1 MKKNLLT
8 LFTCVGVSLLSHAQ
22 ISEGGIPTSFQKTL
36 VDHTNPFDAAY
47 QTHQLMAPDME
58 AVHLEDAENDEK
70 GKPYRVGVNIP
81 VSYNML
87 NSGTWI
93 ELPNGDK
100 IWRMGIRIPGA
111 TGLSLYFSSP
121 VQIPVGGKLHAYNQ
135 RHSQYVGAYTSNTP
149 TFQSMEIIQGDVLT
163 LEYFM
168 PAGSTVLPIIE
179 IHEIAYYYRGF
190 EARLA
195 DFANAGEI
203 SDDRSHGSCLVDANC
218 AEGSAWTAQRDAV
231 VHYSFVA
238 GGTYVCSGS
247 VVNNTDNDCTP
258 YILTANHC
266 GEPNASSDITNHVW
280 YFNYQRPT
288 CVPGNTSSYPGAL
301 SQTMSGGMFRASS
314 TLGTHTASSGSDVDG
329 ADFALIELNT
339 SIPLAFDVYYAGWS
353 RSTTAATSG
362 VCFHH
367 PSGDEKKVSTYTSAL
382 VTDTYNSGWANAHW
396 RVTWAA
402 TTNGHSITE
411 GGSSGSPIF
420 NQSGRIVGHLSGGSS
435 FCSTPTAPDLY
446 GKFEKAWTADGS
458 TNSSQLE
465 PWLDPGNTNA
475 TTLDGTYAPCAPVA
489 PTAQFTASAT
499 SVTSG
504 TTVTFTDLSTG
515 APTSWAW
522 VIAPA
527 TGWAYAGGTNASTQ
541 NPQVTFTTVG
551 FYSITLTATNTQ
563 GSDSEVKTNYIQV
576 TSGSGAP
583 CTSTSTQSC
592 AAADEFISVVEFN
605 TINNNTG
612 CANYTN
618 YSSISTTVTKGQS
631 YDLTVT
637 PAANGSEG
645 TAYTSDEIA
654 AWIDWNDDGD
664 FNDGGE
670 QVAYVLVGAGWNNV
684 FNVTVPATAVTGSV
698 VMRVKISYQPDD
710 GAITACGTEMWGET
724 EDYVVNIVAP
734 ATIEENGVEQVSIY
748 PNPTNGILNI
758 NVNKVGIDI
767 QAIELRDVTGRIV
780 TVVVPVNG
788 IVTINM
794 TNESAGIYFVT
805 IKSSEGTLTRKVIK
819 N

>member
-1 MKKNLLT
+1 MKKKLL
-8 LFTCVGVSLLSHAQ
+8 SLLVLAGMSVFTFAQ

-36 VDHTNPFDAAY
+36 VDETNPFDAAY
-47 QTHQLMAPDME
+47 QTHQLIAPDME
-58 AVHLEDAENDEK
+58 AVRLEDADNDAK
-70 GKPYRVGVNIP
+70 GKPYRVGINIP

-87 NSGTWI
+87 NSGTWL

-100 IWRMGIRIPGA
+100 IWRMGIRIPDA

-121 VQIPVGGKLHAYNQ
+121 VQIPAGGKLHAYNQ

-168 PAGSTVLPIIE
+168 PAGSSELPTIE
-179 IHEIAYYYRGF
+179 INEIAYYYRGF
-190 EARLA
+190 ESRLA
-195 DFANAGEI
+195 HFAEAGEI
-203 SDDRSHGSCLVDANC
+203 TEDRAHGSCMVDANC
-218 AEGSAWTAQRDAV
+218 AEGSAWTAQRDAA

-247 VVNNTDNDCTP
+247 VINNTDNDCTP

-266 GEPNASSDITNHVW
+266 GEPNATSDIAGHVW

-288 CVPGNTSSYPGAL
+288 CVPGNTSTYTGAQ
-301 SQTMSGGMFRASS
+301 SETMSGGIFRASS
-314 TLGTHTASSGSDVDG
+314 TLGTHLASTGSNVDG
-329 ADFALIELNT
+329 ADFALIELST
-339 SIPLAFDVYYAGWS
+339 SIPLAYDAYFAGWS

-362 VCFHH
+362 VSFHH

-382 VTDTYNSGWANAHW
+382 ITDTYNSGWANAHW

-402 TTNGHSITE
+402 TTNGHSVTE

-446 GKFEKAWTADGS
+446 GKFDRAWNLDGT

-465 PWLDPGNTNA
+465 PWLDPSGTGV

-515 APTSWAW
+515 SPTSWAW

-527 TGWAYAGGTNASTQ
+527 SGWAYAGGTNASSQ

-551 FYSITLTATNTQ
+551 FYTITLTATNTQ
-563 GSDSEVKTNYIQV
+563 GSDAEVKTNYIQV

-583 CTSTSTQSC
+583 CTSTSTQTC
-592 AAADEFISVVEFN
+592 AAADEFISIVEFN

-618 YSSISTTVTKGQS
+618 YSAVSTTVTKGQA
-631 YDLTVT
+631 YDLTIT
-637 PAANGSEG
+637 PEVNGAEG
-645 TAYTSDEIA
+645 SAYTNDEIA
-654 AWIDWNDDGD
+654 AWIDWNDDAD
-664 FNDGGE
+664 FNDAGE

-684 FNVTVPATAVTGSV
+684 FSVTVPASAVTGSV
-698 VMRVKISYQPDD
+698 VMRVKMSYLPDD
-710 GAITACGTEMWGET
+710 GAITACGTEQWGET
-724 EDYVVNIVAP
+724 EDYVINIVAP
-734 ATIEENGVEQVSIY
+734 ASVEENNVGNVSIY
-748 PNPTNGILNI
+748 PNPTNGMLT
-758 NVNKVGIDI
+758 VNLTKVGIEI
-767 QAIELRDVTGRIV
+767 ETIELRDVTGRLV
-780 TVVVPVNG
+780 ATVSPING
-788 IVTINM
+788 IVTFNL
-794 TNESAGIYFVT
+794 TNETAGIYFVT
-805 IKSSEGTLTRKVIK
+805 VKSSEGSITRKVIK
-819 N
+819 L

>member
-1 MKKNLLT
+1 MPKSVKEAFPPRSKK
-8 LFTCVGVSLLSHAQ
+8 HY
-22 ISEGGIPTSFQKTL
+22 

-70 GKPYRVGVNIP
+70 GKPYRVGINIP

-121 VQIPVGGKLHAYNQ
+121 VQIPARWKIACIQ
-135 RHSQYVGAYTSNTP
+135 SK
-149 TFQSMEIIQGDVLT
+149 TFAICWCL
-163 LEYFM
+163 YFKYAHLSVHGNYSGRCFD
-168 PAGSTVLPIIE
+168 AGIFYAGRQHCSCRPWRFN
-179 IHEIAYYYRGF
+179 EIAYYYRGF

-195 DFANAGEI
+195 HFANQRVKFLMTAT
-203 SDDRSHGSCLVDANC
+203 HGSCLVDANC
-218 AEGSAWTAQRDAV
+218 AEGSAWTAQRDAA

-247 VVNNTDNDCTP
+247 VINNTDNDCTP

-266 GEPNASSDITNHVW
+266 GEPNASSDIAGHVW

-288 CVPGNTSSYPGAL
+288 CEPSNTGTYSGAQ
-301 SQTMSGGMFRASS
+301 SETMSGGIFRASS
-314 TLGTHTASSGSDVDG
+314 SLGTHLASTGSNVDG

-339 SIPLAFDVYYAGWS
+339 SIPLSYDAYFAGWS
-353 RSTTAATSG
+353 RATTGATSG
-362 VCFHH
+362 VSFHH

-396 RVTWAA
+396 RVTWAS
-402 TTNGHSITE
+402 TTNGHSVTE

-435 FCSTPTAPDLY
+435 YCSTPTAPDLY
-446 GKFEKAWTADGS
+446 GKFDKAWASDGT
-458 TNSSQLE
+458 TNSSKLE
-465 PWLDPGNTNA
+465 PWLDPGGTGA
-475 TTLDGTYAPCAPVA
+475 TTLDGTYAPCSPVA

-499 SVTSG
+499 TVTSG

-527 TGWAYAGGTNASTQ
+527 TGWTYAGATSASSQ

-551 FYSITLTATNTQ
+551 FYSITLTATNLQ
-563 GSDSEVKTNYIQV
+563 GSDAEVKTNYIQV
-576 TSGSGAP
+576 TSGSSAP
-583 CTSTSTQSC
+583 CTSTSTMTC
-592 AAADEFISVVEFN
+592 EAADEFISVVEFN
-605 TINNNTG
+605 SINSNTG

-618 YSSISTTVTKGQS
+618 YSSLSTTVTKGQS
-631 YDLTVT
+631 YDLTIT
-637 PAANGSEG
+637 PAIGGTDGS
-645 TAYTSDEIA
+645 AYTNDEIA

-664 FNDGGE
+664 FNDALE
-670 QVAYVLVGAGWNNV
+670 QVAYVLVSDPWSNV
-684 FNVTVPATAVTGSV
+684 FSVTVPVTAVTGSV
-698 VMRVKISYQPDD
+698 VMRVKMSYQPSD
-710 GAITACGTEMWGET
+710 GTITPCGTEVYGET
-724 EDYVVNIVAP
+724 EDYVVNIVSSANL
-734 ATIEENGVEQVSIY
+734 EENGVDQVSIY

-758 NVNKVGIDI
+758 NLSKVGIEI
-767 QAIELRDVTGRIV
+767 QSIELSDVTGRIV
-780 TVVVPVNG
+780 AVVVPVNG

-819 N
+819 H